1 MTSTQVS
8 FSAFALAQQAAS
20 CTPPASTPV
29 VPGLVAQDGSGGECT
44 RRVSALRLARYER
57 RRAHPRYLA
66 RTYVTHFPGLDVG
79 PAAVFWFS
87 RAHAFN
93 FARRCGSGVV
103 FFDLGGLQHDFRS
116 FCIH

>member
-87 RAHAFN
+87 RAHAFD

-103 FFDLGGLQHDFRS
+103 FFDLGAAA
-116 FCIH
+116 